1 MAGTPSF
8 FAKLFKG
15 RFWRHK
21 KKTSPSRPEE
31 STAPARPRLEN
42 HMDKPLKLAEHQRPA
57 NKPEPDPYLI
67 SFPIEHTI
75 HQLWRLR
82 RDEKGW
88 LPSPEFTLHTGE
100 EQVLSPLEARKE
112 APRLK
117 ASLSAAAQ
125 ARLAAATPKPQLNQN
140 PEEPPAPVSLDAQA
154 VIYVASDG
162 LSAWVSLFPPVGE
175 GQELAQDA
183 LLRALSAAGVTYG
196 VDTERLALLPS
207 LESRY
212 FHLFPIARGRA
223 AVPGK
228 DGEIVDLFPR
238 EATRKLP
245 VDEYN
250 RVDFATAT
258 STQNIEKGQAI
269 CHISAPTPG
278 VPGRMVTDKE
288 IPTRDGIPAVPPMGR
303 NTALSEDGATLIAT
317 HTGGLE
323 FAGRAFQV
331 NPLLEISGNVDH
343 STGSVNFLGD
353 VHIHGDVCSGFTV
366 RAMGNIKVDGVVESS
381 TIEAGG
387 DLVLTKGVQ
396 GNNQAVIRAHRD
408 IYAKFLENCSVHVQE
423 NLHSECIIGCEVFSD
438 AAVYA
443 QSGRGAIIGGRVR
456 AAREVSANIVGSKTE
471 VRTSIYIGGLPVEDF
486 EKELLAQEI
495 TDLEQKLA
503 ETERQPNSP
512 AKLSRMSKMRMQIS
526 VNRLKLNQYMKNLEE
541 LDKQDPE
548 KRFGGRL
555 TFGIAYPGTRI
566 HMGGSLLKVPVETR
580 HSMAMLIEGDVRLMS

>member
-196 VDTERLALLPS
+196 GG
-207 LESRY
+207 
-212 FHLFPIARGRA
+212 HRA
-223 AVPGK
+223 ACPAPQPGEQVFPPVPH
-228 DGEIVDLFPR
+228 
-238 EATRKLP
+238 
-245 VDEYN
+245 
-250 RVDFATAT
+250 
-258 STQNIEKGQAI
+258 
-269 CHISAPTPG
+269 CPG
-278 VPGRMVTDKE
+278 PGRCA
-288 IPTRDGIPAVPPMGR
+288 RQGRGNRGFVPP
-303 NTALSEDGATLIAT
+303 
-317 HTGGLE
+317 GGHPQA
-323 FAGRAFQV
+323 AGR
-331 NPLLEISGNVDH
+331 
-343 STGSVNFLGD
+343 
-353 VHIHGDVCSGFTV
+353 
-366 RAMGNIKVDGVVESS
+366 
-381 TIEAGG
+381 
-387 DLVLTKGVQ
+387 
-396 GNNQAVIRAHRD
+396 
-408 IYAKFLENCSVHVQE
+408 
-423 NLHSECIIGCEVFSD
+423 
-438 AAVYA
+438 
-443 QSGRGAIIGGRVR
+443 RV
-456 AAREVSANIVGSKTE
+456 
-471 VRTSIYIGGLPVEDF
+471 
-486 EKELLAQEI
+486 
-495 TDLEQKLA
+495 
-503 ETERQPNSP
+503 
-512 AKLSRMSKMRMQIS
+512 
-526 VNRLKLNQYMKNLEE
+526 
-541 LDKQDPE
+541 
-548 KRFGGRL
+548 
-555 TFGIAYPGTRI
+555 
-566 HMGGSLLKVPVETR
+566 
-580 HSMAMLIEGDVRLMS
+580 